1 MNKCF
6 LVALYKLRDLF
17 QTLIFMSPSE
27 FPEFVSEE
35 QLLKDT
41 GVLFPLL
48 MEILPPASICKATDV
63 REHFYMY
70 TE

>member
-27 FPEFVSEE
+27 FLEFVSEE
-35 QLLKDT
+35 QLVKDT

-48 MEILPPASICKATDV
+48 TEILPPASIGKATDV
-63 REHFYMY
+63 REHFDMY
-70 TE
+70 AE